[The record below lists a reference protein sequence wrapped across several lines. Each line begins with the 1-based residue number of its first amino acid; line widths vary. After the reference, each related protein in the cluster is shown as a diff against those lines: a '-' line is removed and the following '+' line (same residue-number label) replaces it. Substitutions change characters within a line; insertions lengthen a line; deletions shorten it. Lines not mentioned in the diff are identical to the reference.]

1 MSIDLYCCVCCH
13 CIGQTGPVGHPGPQ
27 GAPGTTGLPG
37 LPGPRGPPGP
47 PGVTILSGNARHG
60 IKTELFHEIKE
71 AVVDELADKLYSN
84 QKRGLLSDFPAE
96 NCQEIL
102 KYNPNASNRWYWIQ
116 NSRNGYTQSM
126 YCHYSG
132 HSNCGDGVWMRVGY
146 FDMRCF
152 GTNCPAPLRKLTQDN
167 RNYCTRNVQGCSSIH
182 FGSLGKTYS
191 AVCGRV
197 IAYQYGHINAFH
209 SRTNSING
217 AYAEGILITRGCPR
231 QHVWTYTIGDNVA
244 NPSGSYDPNE
254 RDICPCA
261 RSHAV
266 QPPSFVQGDYYCDS
280 SSTGTGNTPDGHLLS
295 KPLWNGQG
303 PQCFAGSTC
312 CNRPGQPWFKKTLPQ
327 PTTDDIELRWCAN
340 EAIDG
345 EGTATELVEILIR
358 VA

>member
-1 MSIDLYCCVCCH
+1 MSADLYVCACCRRT
-13 CIGQTGPVGHPGPQ
+13 GQTGLVGPAGPL
-27 GAPGTTGLPG
+27 GAPGTTGVPG

-47 PGVTILSGNARHG
+47 PGVTVLTGNARHS
-60 IKTELFHEIKE
+60 IKTELFHEVKE
-71 AVVDELADKLYSN
+71 AVVDELADTLYGN

-116 NSRNGYTQSM
+116 NSRNGFTQSM

-132 HSNCGDGVWMRVGY
+132 HSNCGAGVWMRAGY
-146 FDMRCF
+146 FDMRGF
-152 GTNCPAPLRKLTQDN
+152 GTNCPAPLRKLTQGN
-167 RNYCTRNVQGCSSIH
+167 RNYCTRNVKGCSSIH
-182 FGSLGKTYS
+182 FGSLGKSYS

-197 IAYQYGHINAFH
+197 IAYHYGNMNAF
-209 SRTNSING
+209 RPGTNSINS
-217 AYAEGILITRGCPR
+217 AYAEGILITRGRSR

-244 NPSGSYDPNE
+244 NPSGTYNTQT
-254 RDICPCA
+254 DICPCA

-266 QPPSFVQGDYYCDS
+266 QPPHFVQGDYYCDS
-280 SSTGTGNTPDGHLLS
+280 SNGGNSDTPNGHLFP

-312 CNRPGQPWFKKTLPQ
+312 CSRPGQPWFKKTLPQ
-327 PTTDDIELRWCAN
+327 PTTDDIELRWCGN
-340 EAIDG
+340 DHLGHEA
-345 EGTATELVEILIR
+345 TPTELVEIFLR